1 MRYPILLLSLFS
13 FTLSAVAEEKAK
25 PVIALIPKG
34 SAHVFWKSV
43 ESGALKAG
51 EDLGVQ
57 VLWSAPERE
66 DDRRQQM
73 GMVDSMIIRKV
84 DVLCLAPLD
93 GVALREKA
101 EKATKANIPVIIFDS
116 PLSKAEGVSISYVGT
131 DNFAAGKRGAE
142 GLAKILGGK
151 GRVLMLR
158 YNPGSSSTEARE
170 EGFSA
175 GIKAFPD
182 IKVISDEQ
190 YAGATVALAVDK
202 SKALLLRFSGD
213 QAPDGIFCSNQST
226 TYGMLT
232 ALKQSKLAGK
242 VKFVGFDPTAS
253 LVKSLKQGELSAI
266 VSQDP
271 YRMGY
276 LTVKA
281 AADKFAGKPVEKNID
296 TGVSFVTNENVDT
309 PEIQAV
315 IKPQLGND

>member
-1 MRYPILLLSLFS
+1 
-13 FTLSAVAEEKAK
+13 
-25 PVIALIPKG
+25 
-34 SAHVFWKSV
+34 
-43 ESGALKAG
+43 
-51 EDLGVQ
+51 
-57 VLWSAPERE
+57 
-66 DDRRQQM
+66 M

-131 DNFAAGKRGAE
+131 DNYAAGKRGAE

-170 EGFSA
+170 EGFAA

-190 YAGATVALAVDK
+190 YAGATVAMAVDK

-253 LVKSLKQGELSAI
+253 LIKSLKQGELSAI

-281 AADKFAGKPVEKNID
+281 AADKIAGKSIEKNID

>member
-1 MRYPILLLSLFS
+1 MRYLILLLSLFS
-13 FTLSAVAEEKAK
+13 ITLPSVAEEKAK

-131 DNFAAGKRGAE
+131 DNKRGAE

-202 SKALLLRFSGD
+202 SKALLLRFSGN

-253 LVKSLKQGELSAI
+253 LIKSLKQGELSAI

-296 TGVSFVTNENVDT
+296 TGVSFVTIENVDT